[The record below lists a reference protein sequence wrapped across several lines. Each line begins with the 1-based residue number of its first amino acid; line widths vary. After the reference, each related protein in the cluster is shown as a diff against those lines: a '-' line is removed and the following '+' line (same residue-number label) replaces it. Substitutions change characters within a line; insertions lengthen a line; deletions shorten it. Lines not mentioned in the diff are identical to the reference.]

1 MVAMVEMQSIL
12 LEMVTRVFTHAQHWL
27 WEVLVW
33 LVDEEGE
40 RIVKT
45 IGEMRY
51 EYILALIRFPVAIYL
66 WPSNVYIFHATIFHT
81 VCFYTF
87 KLFYDSFLFRLYLYF
102 MLFSMNLPFVLS
114 NLVNLNFFFHK

>member
-45 IGEMRY
+45 IGELQY
-51 EYILALIRFPVAIYL
+51 KHILTFIVIKLIQAPV
-66 WPSNVYIFHATIFHT
+66 IFHCKFIKTS
-81 VCFYTF
+81 
-87 KLFYDSFLFRLYLYF
+87 L
-102 MLFSMNLPFVLS
+102 
-114 NLVNLNFFFHK
+114 